1 MNDLRL
7 AALEQHV
14 CQLLQFSRPCLLQR
28 FPFSDD
34 NDNDNDND
42 GGNDNDNDNDGGNYV
57 NFDISKSM
65 PDSPDGPL
73 PRRQPMAVF
82 NEATLAF
89 NHPIV

>member
-28 FPFSDD
+28 FPFSD
-34 NDNDNDND
+34 DNDND

-82 NEATLAF
+82 NEAISAF
-89 NHPIV
+89 NRPIV